1 MDTWQG
7 ISPGAITGYGGS
19 LPGSGSG
26 GVTQGV
32 EGNVGTAG
40 AVHPP
45 LYSPDNPLFW
55 FALVLALAGGLIYI
69 STEVKAGPFKAGASI

>member
-1 MDTWQG
+1 
-7 ISPGAITGYGGS
+7 
-19 LPGSGSG
+19 
-26 GVTQGV
+26 VTQGV